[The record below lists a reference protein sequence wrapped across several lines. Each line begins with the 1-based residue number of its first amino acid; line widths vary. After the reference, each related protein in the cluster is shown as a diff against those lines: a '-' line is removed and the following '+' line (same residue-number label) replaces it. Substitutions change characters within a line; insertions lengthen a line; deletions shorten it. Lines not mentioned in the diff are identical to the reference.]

1 MKSKG
6 LSRRDVLK
14 SVVPT
19 AALANIVP
27 ASVFGREGTPPPSE
41 RLSLGA
47 IGVGAQ
53 GFPDMKS
60 FARMKDVRVTA
71 LCDVN
76 QRNIQRARKLLGD
89 QYGADDVRIYSDFR
103 ELNARDDIDVVLIAT
118 PCHWHAIPALDA
130 AAQGKHMYLEKPMTM
145 SVREDKMLRA
155 AVKKNNVVFQFGTQQ
170 RSDLK
175 FRWAC
180 ELARNGR
187 LGPLKRIEVAA
198 SHGLQSE
205 VFAPEPAPDWLDWD
219 RWVGPAPWAEFSPKR
234 LERGYHE
241 NIRDYSLGMIAC
253 WGIHH
258 LDIAQWGNGT
268 EHTGPVSIKGTG
280 AFPDSGTCNAILDWD
295 VTFEFDGAAPILFS
309 DSERR
314 PHGIRF
320 VGEERSVLVRRG
332 VIETEN
338 REFLLDPQNRP
349 GTMPIQLPV
358 NREEHTRDLIEA
370 IRTGRSTVAGI
381 DTALRSNTLCHL
393 ALAAVELGRTLRWD
407 PVAENFAGG
416 AEDNKRLEPRPQRGA
431 YQLPKT

>member
-1 MKSKG
+1 M
-6 LSRRDVLK
+6 SRRNVLK
-14 SVVPT
+14 GVAQT
-19 AALANIVP
+19 AAVAAFVP
-27 ASVFGREGTPPPSE
+27 ASALGRNGAPPPSE
-41 RLSLGA
+41 RLCLGA

-53 GFPDMKS
+53 GFPDLRS

-76 QRNIQRARKLLGD
+76 QRNLQRAREFLAG
-89 QYGADDVRIYSDFR
+89 QYGRDDLRIDEDFHD
-103 ELNARDDIDVVLIAT
+103 LNARGDIDVVLIAT
-118 PCHWHAIPALDA
+118 PFHWHAIPALDA

-145 SVREDKMLRA
+145 SHREDQMLRA
-155 AVKKNNVVFQFGTQQ
+155 AVKKHNVVFQLGTQQ

-198 SHGLQSE
+198 SHGRTSE
-205 VFAPEPAPDWLDWD
+205 VFASQPVPDWLNWD

-241 NIRDYSLGMIAC
+241 HIRDYSLGMIAC

-268 EHTGPVSIKGTG
+268 EHTGPILAKGTG
-280 AFPDSGTCNAILDWD
+280 TFPESGTCDAILDWD

-309 DSERR
+309 DSQRR
-314 PHGIRF
+314 PHGLRF
-320 VGEERSVLVRRG
+320 VGEDTWVFVRRG
-332 VIETEN
+332 VIEAED
-338 REFLLDPQNRP
+338 RALLLDPENKP
-349 GTMPIQLPV
+349 GAMPIQLPV
-358 NREEHTRDLIEA
+358 NLEEHTRDLIEA
-370 IRTGRSTVAGI
+370 IKTGRPTVAGI

-393 ALAAVELGRTLRWD
+393 ALAAVELGRPLHWD
-407 PVAENFAGG
+407 PA
-416 AEDNKRLEPRPQRGA
+416 AEDFGDGEDDRERLEPRPQRGP
-431 YQLPKT
+431 YQLPKISTS